1 MKEPREFVTDA
12 AQNINFRGEELE
24 DPAKSERNT
33 AEPQSSPV
41 AREFPRL
48 VTNDV
53 APTNYNT
60 PAVKFAQ
67 IPTAKVKSECY
78 EPTQNATFGDVA
90 VRQLLDAQYFQNQQL
105 QALIQRQQ
113 ESTLALT
120 LPQPNV
126 PVFSGNPIEYW
137 TFIRAFE
144 NLIDRKTTSESARL
158 YYLVQYTSGDVQ
170 ELVKSCLSI
179 GDDSGYQ
186 RARKLLQKAYVSS
199 YKIANAY
206 VKKLT
211 SGPAIKAEDGEGL
224 RKLSIALTGCKNTL
238 TEIGYLNKL
247 ENPDILRTIVQRLPF
262 GLRQRWRDVADNITE
277 TQNREI
283 TIADLSDFVNAK
295 ARAATHAIFGDLSS
309 HAPLSQ
315 GGSGVRRRPQSPTKS
330 SFATNVGVNPNRTG
344 DEEQKTQANRKCP
357 LCKSNH
363 WLSQCNN
370 FKEKSLA
377 ARWQFVTSRALCAN
391 CLVAGHLANSCPKK
405 GFCRVTGCNGK
416 HSSYLHPKGQVPGSV
431 SGNHNSPISEAHS
444 QSPNQENGQPTFNG
458 YVKGRM
464 DHRSSSASLAIIPVK
479 VKSPGNDLI
488 IETYAFLDNGSNVS
502 FCSEELATQ
511 LGLSGRP
518 TSLSLT
524 TMDREDNRSA
534 SRIVSLQV
542 RKMRSNCRVYS
553 QGQSYRYQQRT
564 ELVRRTSIAGLTSV
578 V

>member
-24 DPAKSERNT
+24 DPAKLERNT

-105 QALIQRQQ
+105 QALIQRQ

-120 LPQPNV
+120 LSQPNV

-186 RARKLLQKAYVSS
+186 RARKLLQKAYGSS

-247 ENPDILRTIVQRLPF
+247 ENPDTLRTIVQRLPF
-262 GLRQRWRDVADNITE
+262 GLRQRWRDVADNI
-277 TQNREI
+277 REVKHDVYGRRQTAKI
-283 TIADLSDFVNAK
+283 TSDFL
-295 ARAATHAIFGDLSS
+295 FFSC
-309 HAPLSQ
+309 
-315 GGSGVRRRPQSPTKS
+315 
-330 SFATNVGVNPNRTG
+330 NP
-344 DEEQKTQANRKCP
+344 
-357 LCKSNH
+357 
-363 WLSQCNN
+363 
-370 FKEKSLA
+370 
-377 ARWQFVTSRALCAN
+377 
-391 CLVAGHLANSCPKK
+391 
-405 GFCRVTGCNGK
+405 
-416 HSSYLHPKGQVPGSV
+416 
-431 SGNHNSPISEAHS
+431 
-444 QSPNQENGQPTFNG
+444 
-458 YVKGRM
+458 
-464 DHRSSSASLAIIPVK
+464 
-479 VKSPGNDLI
+479 
-488 IETYAFLDNGSNVS
+488 
-502 FCSEELATQ
+502 
-511 LGLSGRP
+511 
-518 TSLSLT
+518 
-524 TMDREDNRSA
+524 
-534 SRIVSLQV
+534 
-542 RKMRSNCRVYS
+542 
-553 QGQSYRYQQRT
+553 
-564 ELVRRTSIAGLTSV
+564 
-578 V
+578 